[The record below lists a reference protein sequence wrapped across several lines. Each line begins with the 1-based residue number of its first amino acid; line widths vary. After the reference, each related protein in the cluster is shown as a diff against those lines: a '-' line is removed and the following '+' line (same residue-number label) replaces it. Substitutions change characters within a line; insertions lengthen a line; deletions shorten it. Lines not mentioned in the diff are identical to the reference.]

1 MATANENR
9 IKFFHLPEGFNFKT
23 SKTAKLL
30 IGIITII
37 VISLMLPSYKN
48 IDTEYEVGTI
58 WSKEDLIAP
67 FSFPIYKDEADYEKE
82 KLDAKLSVNPVF
94 DEQNKNSI
102 TADSLSIFFRSLS
115 GIFRDASDLEK
126 NNQGGLKSSRLEK
139 QLGDLGSVLS
149 PEDITW
155 LYLLYKKENT
165 STVITFEQ
173 FRNAVENAAQENYY
187 NNVINISKDSLK
199 SSKISVKKENI
210 KVQLS
215 EDKTS
220 VIDKNELM
228 NMMTDR
234 LRNSV
239 KDSAY
244 TVIAKKI
251 LSAFVRENLIYN
263 KELTD
268 LEIQNKILPSL
279 FMYLKI
285 LSSAIGKNNNSN
297 QVCLQ

>member
-82 KLDAKLSVNPVF
+82 KQDAKLSVNPVF
-94 DEQNKNSI
+94 DEQNRNST
-102 TADSLSIFFRSLS
+102 TADSLDLFFRSLA
-115 GIFRDASDLEK
+115 GVFRDANELEK

-139 QLGDLGSVLS
+139 QLTQLSSVLS

-165 STVITFEQ
+165 STLLTFDDSSEMQSKTPLRKIIIITLLS
-173 FRNAVENAAQENYY
+173 
-187 NNVINISKDSLK
+187 ISKDSLK
-199 SSKISVKKENI
+199 SSKISVKKENV

-215 EDKTS
+215 EDKT
-220 VIDKNELM
+220 M
-228 NMMTDR
+228 
-234 LRNSV
+234 
-239 KDSAY
+239 
-244 TVIAKKI
+244 
-251 LSAFVRENLIYN
+251 
-263 KELTD
+263 
-268 LEIQNKILPSL
+268 
-279 FMYLKI
+279 
-285 LSSAIGKNNNSN
+285 
-297 QVCLQ
+297 